1 MKTMRCWGLLLGVL
15 LSGCA
20 ASGPSSATF
29 QEAEREEADVCLALL
44 CDEELC
50 DFFRCEDVT
59 ADVVSA
65 SEGSDGAGAEPGRV
79 VLARTG
85 STSTTVGI
93 RLPSPV
99 TPMRYR
105 GWPLRYPGE
114 REPIFVIPWKNHH
127 LRNLLPSQ
135 KQLIAEANARL
146 NRPHEKHHIFPQEF
160 REWFKEKGIDIH
172 QWTMLIEKQLH
183 ERIHRGA
190 RGGPWND
197 AWRQFKN
204 LNGGATQEEIW
215 KHAWELCVRFGLYSP
230 LQPYYG
236 SVRLPPP
243 IPF

>member
-1 MKTMRCWGLLLGVL
+1 MNTMRCWGLLLGVWL
-15 LSGCA
+15 AGCA
-20 ASGPSSATF
+20 ASGPSSRASF
-29 QEAEREEADVCLALL
+29 QEAESEAADTCVALL
-44 CDEELC
+44 CDEEVC
-50 DFFRCEDVT
+50 GFFRCEDVA
-59 ADVVSA
+59 ADAVS
-65 SEGSDGAGAEPGRV
+65 SREGADAAGVEPGRV

-85 STSTTVGI
+85 STTVGI
-93 RLPSPV
+93 NLPSPV

-160 REWFKEKGIDIH
+160 KAWFKEQGVDIH

-190 RGGPWND
+190 RGGPWNE
-197 AWRQFKN
+197 AWRQFIKAN
-204 LNGGATQEEIW
+204 PGATKEEIW
-215 KHAWELCVRFGLYSP
+215 KHAWELCVRFGLFAP

-243 IPF
+243 IPY